1 MGCSCARGT
10 GNVTERVA
18 QCVDIPVCACARRY
32 GLPTSSSQCITGAVI
47 GVGICEN
54 INGKGVNW
62 RQFLRQFASWVATLF
77 LVGFGTAALFAQVIS
92 SSMCSTCMID

>member
-1 MGCSCARGT
+1 MGCYWRTCLFDSC
-10 GNVTERVA
+10 
-18 QCVDIPVCACARRY
+18 RY

-47 GVGICEN
+47 GVGLCEN

-77 LVGFGTAALFAQVIS
+77 LVGFGTAAVFAQVTLLPRCAHHG
-92 SSMCSTCMID
+92 SMPFTSKLQRVLLAHK

>member
-1 MGCSCARGT
+1 M
-10 GNVTERVA
+10 RV
-18 QCVDIPVCACARRY
+18 RRY

-47 GVGICEN
+47 GVGLCEN

-77 LVGFGTAALFAQVIS
+77 LVGFGTAAIFAQVRKALS
-92 SSMCSTCMID
+92 